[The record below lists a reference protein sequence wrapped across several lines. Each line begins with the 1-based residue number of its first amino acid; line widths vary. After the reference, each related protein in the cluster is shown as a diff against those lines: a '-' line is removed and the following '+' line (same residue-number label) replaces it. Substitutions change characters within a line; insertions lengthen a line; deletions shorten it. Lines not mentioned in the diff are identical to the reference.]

1 MRAYIIV
8 RSGLV
13 RHEMCL
19 VDVDYCKG
27 TRPATPPTV
36 LIHYFNPEVETDS
49 DILSLSSPSLLCRII
64 CREAPA
70 NIHVHA
76 GAISST
82 LRSGEEVQ
90 REVEREARE
99 REAREREARE
109 REAREREARER
120 EAREREVHELTDKQA
135 LEFADACVGST
146 EEEGFGL

>member
-1 MRAYIIV
+1 
-8 RSGLV
+8 
-13 RHEMCL
+13 MCL

-49 DILSLSSPSLLCRII
+49 DILSLSSPSPLCRII

-70 NIHVHA
+70 NRHVHA
-76 GAISST
+76 GAISPT
-82 LRSGEEVQ
+82 FRSGEEVQ
-90 REVEREARE
+90 REV
-99 REAREREARE
+99 
-109 REAREREARER
+109 EREARER

-135 LEFADACVGST
+135 LEFADACVDST